1 MTHGMKQFF
10 NLKFFSLI
18 QEQGTISVL
27 LVGQLFMMFWS
38 FLFVFFLCEFGEFVS
53 DRFSECY
60 NVIYEYHWYLCT
72 TEVQR
77 LIPIIL
83 IGTQYPI
90 TIRGFGNISC
100 DRYSFKRVT
109 NIYKPFY
116 FKMNVKRYTRFLINS
131 IIFRLST
138 ADFHILCYCVNCNFS
153 ES

>member
-1 MTHGMKQFF
+1 
-10 NLKFFSLI
+10 
-18 QEQGTISVL
+18 
-27 LVGQLFMMFWS
+27 MMFWS

-72 TEVQR
+72 TEVQQ

-109 NIYKPFY
+109 NTYKAFY